1 MPGGR
6 RVVVTLLVF
15 TVLSIQV
22 DRTSTEVDHMSLIE
36 LIQQQTTKCLKKM
49 NETFQRNGYCHGG
62 PDYLGSC
69 WPDAAPGQVVTL
81 PCPEHIAFFNH
92 SRLVQRLC
100 GNGSWIMNEL
110 NQTEDYRSSGCY
122 IPEEKQHMTDLYTVQ
137 IIYTVGYSL
146 SLASLTVAAG
156 ILIRF
161 RKLHCIRNYIHL
173 HLFVSFIL
181 RAVFIF
187 IKDAVLFGG
196 IGQPT
201 YNDFN
206 GDSKIGC
213 KIVVTLYNYF
223 IAANYFWLLV
233 EGLFLHSLIAVGFF
247 SERKYFRWYMVLGWG
262 TPWLFMIPWISVRG
276 TLQDTRCWE
285 IKHLQYWWIYR
296 GPILVSVLINFIL
309 FLNIVRILAVKL
321 REANGAREHSQ
332 QYKKLTRSTL
342 VLIPLFGV
350 HYIVF
355 IGLPEDV
362 TGQVKYVSYFF
373 DTFMNSFQ
381 GLIVAVL
388 YCFLNGEVQTELK
401 RRWRLWRESRALG
414 GHQHV
419 AMPHTTMS
427 LMSRGSSRDSPA
439 NTPPRS
445 PLTSRN
451 APPRSPLTSRNAPPR
466 SPLTSRNAASRS
478 SLASQGPQESPL
490 LIQNGT
496 HRVAN
501 TTL

>member
-6 RVVVTLLVF
+6 LALATLLVF

-22 DRTSTEVDHMSLIE
+22 DRTATEVDHMSLIE
-36 LIQQQTTKCLKKM
+36 MIQQETMKCLKKM
-49 NETFQRNGYCHGG
+49 NETFLPNVTGYCPGG

-92 SRLVQRLC
+92 SRVVQRYC
-100 GNGSWIMNEL
+100 GNGSWVMNDL

-122 IPEEKQHMTDLYTVQ
+122 IPEEKQDMTDLYTVQ
-137 IIYTVGYSL
+137 IIYTVGYAL
-146 SLASLTVAAG
+146 SLVSLTVAAG
-156 ILIRF
+156 THLLQE
-161 RKLHCIRNYIHL
+161 LHCIRNYIHL

-187 IKDAVLFGG
+187 VKDAVLFGG

-262 TPWLFMIPWISVRG
+262 TPWLFMVPWISVRA

-321 REANGAREHSQ
+321 RQANGAREHSQ

-427 LMSRGSSRDSPA
+427 IMSRWSSRDSPA

-445 PLTSRN
+445 PLTPRN
-451 APPRSPLTSRNAPPR
+451 TPPRSPLTSRTPH
-466 SPLTSRNAASRS
+466 
-478 SLASQGPQESPL
+478 ESPL
-490 LIQNGT
+490 LIHNGK

>member
-1 MPGGR
+1 MSGGR
-6 RVVVTLLVF
+6 GRVAAALAFL
-15 TVLSIQV
+15 VLSLQI
-22 DRTSTEVDHMSLIE
+22 DNTSPKIDQLTLATLIKD
-36 LIQQQTTKCLKKM
+36 QTDACFRRL
-49 NETFQRNGYCHGG
+49 NETVQPNITGYCHGG

-69 WPDAAPGQVVTL
+69 WPNAAPGQVVTL
-81 PCPEHIAFFNH
+81 PCPQHIAFFNH
-92 SRLVQRLC
+92 SRTVQRTC
-100 GNGSWIMNEL
+100 GNGTWNMNRL
-110 NQTEDYRSSGCY
+110 NLTEDYPSRCY
-122 IPEEKQHMTDLYTVQ
+122 IHKEPDMTDLYTVQ

-146 SLASLTVAAG
+146 SLASLTVAMG
-156 ILIRF
+156 IIIRF

-196 IGQPT
+196 IGQQT
-201 YNDFN
+201 YNDFE
-206 GDSKIGC
+206 DKIWC

-262 TPWLFMIPWISVRG
+262 APWLFMIPWIAVRV

-296 GPILVSVLINFIL
+296 GPILVSVLVNFVL

-321 REANGAREHSQ
+321 KQANRSREHST

-381 GLIVAVL
+381 GMIVAVL
-388 YCFLNGEVQTELK
+388 YCFLNGEVQSELK
-401 RRWRLWRESRALG
+401 RRWGLWRESRELG
-414 GHQHV
+414 WERQSGL
-419 AMPHTTMS
+419 PTTTLS
-427 LMSRGSSRDSPA
+427 LVSRGSRDSPG
-439 NTPPRS
+439 NSPPRS
-445 PLTSRN
+445 PRISRVL
-451 APPRSPLTSRNAPPR
+451 PDSPV
-466 SPLTSRNAASRS
+466 
-478 SLASQGPQESPL
+478 L
-490 LIQNGT
+490 L
-496 HRVAN
+496 HYREYRVGD

>member
-1 MPGGR
+1 MAGGR
-6 RVVVTLLVF
+6 QRVAAALAFLVMS
-15 TVLSIQV
+15 LQM
-22 DRTSTEVDHMSLIE
+22 DKTSTEIDQITLATLIKE
-36 LIQQQTTKCLKKM
+36 QTFVCLKKL
-49 NETFQRNGYCHGG
+49 NETVRPNITGYCPGG

-92 SRLVQRLC
+92 SRTVQRAC
-100 GNGSWIMNEL
+100 GNGTWSMNRL
-110 NQTEDYRSSGCY
+110 NLTEDYPSRCY
-122 IPEEKQHMTDLYTVQ
+122 IHKEPDMTDLYTVQ

-146 SLASLTVAAG
+146 SLVSLTVAMG
-156 ILIRF
+156 IIIRF

-187 IKDAVLFGG
+187 VKDAVLEHG
-196 IGQPT
+196 
-201 YNDFN
+201 
-206 GDSKIGC
+206 
-213 KIVVTLYNYF
+213 
-223 IAANYFWLLV
+223 A
-233 EGLFLHSLIAVGFF
+233 
-247 SERKYFRWYMVLGWG
+247 
-262 TPWLFMIPWISVRG
+262 PWLFMIPWIAVRV
-276 TLQDTRCWE
+276 TLQDKRCWE

-296 GPILVSVLINFIL
+296 GPILVSVLVNFVL

-321 REANGAREHSQ
+321 KQANRSREHST

-381 GLIVAVL
+381 GMIVAVL
-388 YCFLNGEVQTELK
+388 YCFMNGEVQSELK
-401 RRWRLWRESRALG
+401 RRWGLWRESRELG
-414 GHQHV
+414 WERQSGL
-419 AMPHTTMS
+419 PTTTLS
-427 LMSRGSSRDSPA
+427 LVSRGSRDSPG
-439 NTPPRS
+439 NSPPRS
-445 PLTSRN
+445 PRVSKAL
-451 APPRSPLTSRNAPPR
+451 PDSPV
-466 SPLTSRNAASRS
+466 
-478 SLASQGPQESPL
+478 
-490 LIQNGT
+490 LI
-496 HRVAN
+496 HYREYRVGD